1 MNLPNAGEMAQRPKT
16 NQLRPRGQSINTLAL
31 NSREKRA
38 GSPCNKE
45 QEVPKT
51 VVKFEGHPAM
61 LGKDEE
67 RRRKERIW
75 DFPRPII
82 KPRLVEDQARGRKDV
97 ELLNRLASGDKP
109 GG

>member
-1 MNLPNAGEMAQRPKT
+1 
-16 NQLRPRGQSINTLAL
+16 
-31 NSREKRA
+31 
-38 GSPCNKE
+38 
-45 QEVPKT
+45 
-51 VVKFEGHPAM
+51 M